1 MRARIGRKNL
11 LALLYFKRK
20 TRTAEKP
27 CSHLGRSVHT
37 PVTRGYSLT

>member
-1 MRARIGRKNL
+1 MGARIGRKNQ

-27 CSHLGRSVHT
+27 CSHLRKVSTNSGK
-37 PVTRGYSLT
+37 PGL